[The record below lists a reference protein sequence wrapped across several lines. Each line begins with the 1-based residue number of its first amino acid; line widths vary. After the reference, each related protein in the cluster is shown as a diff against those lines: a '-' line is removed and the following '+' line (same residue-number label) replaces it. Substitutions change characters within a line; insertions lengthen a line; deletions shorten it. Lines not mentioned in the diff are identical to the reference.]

1 MSARW
6 LITTSVTRSITG
18 MKPDPLACFQAL
30 PEHHAEAFAV
40 AHRLEADLMPDAKT
54 PFSSA
59 RAYYLNKRISKRQFY
74 RLPREAT
81 NLLIACLERKVQR
94 VS

>member
-1 MSARW
+1 MTVDD
-6 LITTSVTRSITG
+6 LDFLEEVTG
-18 MKPDPLACFQAL
+18 MKPDPLACFEAL
-30 PEHHAEAFAV
+30 PESHAAAFAV
-40 AHRLEADLMPDAKT
+40 AHRLQTDLMPTATT

-59 RAYYLNKRISKRQFY
+59 RAYYLSKGISKRQFY
-74 RLPREAT
+74 RLLREAT